1 MPLKL
6 TTNNSLNSVVDLA
19 SDQMNTNMDFP
30 PVTLPASS
38 SGSEFFSHVSLG
50 SSSGPGLS
58 VEALA
63 TSIVNALRPLLAT
76 ANVNQPMVSSQPAA
90 SHTVTSCLSLPIS
103 NSQAVVSSAQL
114 PASVQPSSIGRLNVV
129 PSFVNTF
136 ALPTVSSLNLP
147 LSLSSSPLSAPISS
161 TSFAT
166 NLTSLGLSTP
176 STPSFQQPFIVG
188 PGFSPVPYK
197 LVSQI
202 VSGKFVDL
210 AELLSDNLKDAESEP
225 QLLFDGRIVLTST
238 NKRQKT
244 KIADITAWSEAFSIF
259 TLILVSHYLSRW
271 RDLTLYKLLIL
282 RTYRQFQG
290 NAWLT
295 YDRVFREHA
304 AAANLT
310 D

>member
-1 MPLKL
+1 MLLGLRRSVCIVFSPLHMPPKR
-6 TTNNSLNSVVDLA
+6 TTNNSLNSAMDLA
-19 SDQMNTNMDFP
+19 SDQTNTNMDFP

-136 ALPTVSSLNLP
+136 ALPTV
-147 LSLSSSPLSAPISS
+147 
-161 TSFAT
+161 
-166 NLTSLGLSTP
+166 
-176 STPSFQQPFIVG
+176 
-188 PGFSPVPYK
+188 
-197 LVSQI
+197 
-202 VSGKFVDL
+202 
-210 AELLSDNLKDAESEP
+210 
-225 QLLFDGRIVLTST
+225 
-238 NKRQKT
+238 
-244 KIADITAWSEAFSIF
+244 
-259 TLILVSHYLSRW
+259 
-271 RDLTLYKLLIL
+271 
-282 RTYRQFQG
+282 
-290 NAWLT
+290 
-295 YDRVFREHA
+295 
-304 AAANLT
+304 
-310 D
+310 